1 MCVFLCDLRVHSVR
15 GMLEFMWM
23 LSIQM
28 CPLVPCAKKPSITTY
43 QTGERKRRRKELR
56 KKRRQDEGE
65 GEQGG
70 EGGGGGKLRTGT
82 SVRRRRRKRMKT

>member
-1 MCVFLCDLRVHSVR
+1 MCAVCVFLCDLRVHSVR

-43 QTGERKRRRKELR
+43 QTGEEEEEEEVRVEKE
-56 KKRRQDEGE
+56 EE
-65 GEQGG
+65 
-70 EGGGGGKLRTGT
+70 TG
-82 SVRRRRRKRMKT
+82 

>member
-43 QTGERKRRRKELR
+43 QTGEGGERKRRRKELR
-56 KKRRQDEGE
+56 KKRRQDEGD
-65 GEQGG
+65 GG
-70 EGGGGGKLRTGT
+70 AGRGGGGEAN
-82 SVRRRRRKRMKT
+82 